1 MIINISKESGRPIY
15 IQVAES
21 FEDAIRKGEFKEGEL
36 LPSLNELAAMAG
48 IGKDTANKAYSLLL
62 KNRLID
68 ARHGKGFF
76 VSDRSGS
83 RIRVLLI
90 VDKMSSH
97 QQRMIDAFT
106 KKLKDNAEVTLLMH
120 NQDLDL
126 LETYI
131 NSNLG
136 NFDYYTIV
144 PHFKAGKA
152 NLQRLVSA
160 LRRVPEK
167 KLVLMD
173 HIPNGFNGNFG
184 AVYQDIGADIPK
196 ALSQGREVLSRYRRM
211 RVVRMS
217 PGIYQDITWSAVK
230 SYCDSI
236 GLESK
241 MDKVIPKDITAGDVF
256 LLTGSRLD
264 FTLVELSR
272 NISECGFELGRDVGL
287 ICQND
292 FVINE
297 IVLGGLTTISS
308 DYAKIG
314 SDAAEM
320 ILRGDLRKIHCE
332 CSLVRRNTF

>member
-1 MIINISKESGRPIY
+1 MIIKISKDSGRPIY
-15 IQVAES
+15 MQVASHIEES
-21 FEDAIRKGEFKEGEL
+21 IRNGEFQEGDL

-48 IGKDTANKAYSLLL
+48 IGRDTANKAYSLLL
-62 KNRLID
+62 KKRLID

-83 RIRVLLI
+83 RLKVLLI

-97 QQRMIDAFT
+97 QQRMINAFT
-106 KKLKDNAEVTLLMH
+106 KSLGDEAEGTLLMH

-136 NFDYYTIV
+136 SFDYYVIV
-144 PHFKAGKA
+144 PHFKADKG
-152 NLQRLVSA
+152 LQQRLVSA
-160 LRRVPEK
+160 LKRIPEK

-173 HIPNGFNGNFG
+173 HIPNGFTGNFG

-196 ALSQGREVLSRYRRM
+196 ALSQGRDVLTRYNRM

-236 GLESK
+236 GLDSV
-241 MDKVIPKDITAGDVF
+241 MDRDLPKDIAPGDVF

-272 NISECGFELGRDVGL
+272 RIMELGLELGRDVGL

-314 SDAAEM
+314 SDAADM
-320 ILRGDLRKIHCE
+320 ILTGDLKRVHCE
-332 CSLVRRNTF
+332 CSLVRRKTF